1 MPDAR
6 DGAERADA
14 PPLSETA
21 AEEHIHGICFKT
33 GPPARVGVELEWLVR
48 VNGDAAAPAGH
59 ERVTRALAEL
69 TEAGELPGGGRLTI
83 EPGGQVEISS
93 APAAGIGSCV
103 TQAGRDLAA
112 VREALREAG
121 LTLAGLGV
129 DPYRRPARVLDL
141 PRYAA
146 MEQFFD
152 RGGPWGRVMMCSTAS
167 VQVCVD
173 AGCDDDGYSGF
184 RWRWRL
190 LHALGPVLVAA
201 FANSPLRAGRMTG
214 WKSTRQ
220 AVWAQLDPGRTR
232 APAGAEPQPAGRTPA
247 GRNGAG
253 RDGAAGNGAGRSG
266 TAGNGTGGN
275 GAGGNGTSLGRPGR
289 TPGGSSRTIAP
300 ASISSTGSAI
310 SRSDSARPGAGTAA
324 VADGG
329 PGGRTGQGRWGAA
342 APGWPPNP
350 RGPGHS
356 DRAADGGAGAAG
368 AGSAEG
374 ADHGG
379 PVHPG
384 RETTARE
391 GPALNG
397 AGRDGSDGAGRGGAG
412 RLGYHGASRGG
423 AVLDGAGLTGAGL
436 TVAADPRAA
445 WAEYALDAEVM
456 CVRRDEGQAWSAP
469 PGLTF
474 RDWLRGHGCE
484 ERPPTQADLAYHLST
499 LFPPVRPQGHLEVR
513 FIDAQ
518 PGDGWIVPAAVVS
531 ALADDPVAAQVAMA
545 AAEEVWRDGESAGL
559 NGSGRNGTGRNR
571 AGRNRAGGNGR
582 RAPDSGGPPGPWLR
596 AARLGLADPVLA
608 AAARACFEAADA
620 ALGRAGTPPE
630 IRRRVADFTEEYVLR
645 GRCPADDTLEGR
657 GPADHTLEELR

>member
-1 MPDAR
+1 
-6 DGAERADA
+6 
-14 PPLSETA
+14 LSETA

-33 GPPARVGVELEWLVR
+33 GPPGRVGVELEWLVR

-93 APAAGIGSCV
+93 APATGIGSCV

-112 VREALREAG
+112 VREALRGAG

-129 DPYRRPARVLDL
+129 DPYRLPARVLDL

-201 FANSPLRAGRMTG
+201 FANSPLRAGRLTG

-232 APAGAEPQPAGRTPA
+232 APAGAEPQPGGYLASRNGTDRNSTAGHDAGRSSA
-247 GRNGAG
+247 VGNGASPDLAG
-253 RDGAAGNGAGRSG
+253 HTTAGPSRSMSPASNVSNGSTSSRSDVARPDAGGAGGAAGV
-266 TAGNGTGGN
+266 
-275 GAGGNGTSLGRPGR
+275 
-289 TPGGSSRTIAP
+289 
-300 ASISSTGSAI
+300 
-310 SRSDSARPGAGTAA
+310 SDGDS
-324 VADGG
+324 
-329 PGGRTGQGRWGAA
+329 GGRTGQGRWGAA

-350 RGPGHS
+350 RGPGHGEADGAGHRGTGHPGRES
-356 DRAADGGAGAAG
+356 TARDSAMLAGPGRGRATGAADGGATGAADGGADGAAG
-368 AGSAEG
+368 SGAES
-374 ADHGG
+374 
-379 PVHPG
+379 
-384 RETTARE
+384 
-391 GPALNG
+391 
-397 AGRDGSDGAGRGGAG
+397 AGRDGAGGGGADRPGNDSAPRGGA
-412 RLGYHGASRGG
+412 L
-423 AVLDGAGLTGAGL
+423 LDGAD
-436 TVAADPRAA
+436 VPAAANPRAA
-445 WAEYALDAEVM
+445 WAEYALDAQVM
-456 CVRRDEGQAWSAP
+456 CVRRDDGQNWSAP

-484 ERPPTQADLAYHLST
+484 ERLPTQADLAYHLST

-531 ALADDPVAAQVAMA
+531 ALTDDPVAAQQAMA
-545 AAEEVWRDGESAGL
+545 AAEPAWRG
-559 NGSGRNGTGRNR
+559 
-571 AGRNRAGGNGR
+571 AGRDVAGWDGPAIQDG
-582 RAPDSGGPPGPWLR
+582 SGPPGPWLR

-608 AAARACFEAADA
+608 RAARDCFEAADA
-620 ALGRAGTPPE
+620 ALGRVGAPPE
-630 IRRRVADFTEEYVLR
+630 IRRRVTDFAEEYVLR
-645 GRCPADDTLEGR
+645 GRCPADDTLE
-657 GPADHTLEELR
+657 ELR